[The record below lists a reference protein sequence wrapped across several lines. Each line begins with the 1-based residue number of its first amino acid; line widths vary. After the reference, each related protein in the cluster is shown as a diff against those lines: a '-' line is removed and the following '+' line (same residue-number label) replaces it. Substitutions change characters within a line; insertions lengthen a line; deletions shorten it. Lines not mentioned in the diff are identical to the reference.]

1 MSFRNPKNLFQR
13 LGLDKLDRSF
23 SNKSPHV
30 SFFSGDHHL
39 LPTLGARINQST
51 KLPRFIVSPFSPRY
65 RAWEMFLIVLVVYS
79 AWICPFEFAF
89 LACVENALYIID
101 NIAFLAGVEDALYI
115 IDNIVNFFFAIDIVL
130 TFFVAYL
137 DNQTYLLVHDRKKIA
152 IRYVSTWFL
161 LDTLSTLPFQPLISL
176 VFRGYNNV
184 FGCKLL
190 GMLRLWR
197 LRRVSSLFAR
207 LEKDIRCSYFWTRCT
222 KLVSVTL
229 YVVHFA
235 ACMDYMIADR
245 YPNPEKTW
253 IGAVYPDFREA
264 MSLRD
269 RYVISVYWSIT
280 TLCTVGYGDFHAENI
295 REMLFTSFYMLF
307 NLGFTAYLIGNMTNL
322 VVHWTRHT
330 RDFRDRITAAS
341 EFTRRNQLPSRIND
355 QVVSH
360 ICLDFKTEGLKQKET
375 LNGLPKAIHSSIAHF
390 LFFPVVQNVRLFEGV
405 SRNFLFQ
412 MVPEMEAE
420 YFPPNEDVILQNETP
435 TDLYILV
442 LGAVDFIAEIQ
453 GQDQVFGKATAGEIF
468 GEIGV
473 LCNRPQPFTF
483 RTTEISQMLRLNRSK
498 LMKLIQEN
506 TKDCDTIMNNL
517 LKKLRGT
524 DSFCYVNQ
532 WEDPSLNMGD
542 QWVDEEGLM
551 ERGSFSQNVIQE
563 LPHYLGNGHEFGPT
577 RINGHSKALT
587 DQIGMNKLPKRV
599 NIHIKSASQEQLG
612 KLIFLPDSL
621 EDLLRN
627 AGEKFG
633 SYGLTKVVNAENAE
647 IEDISVVR
655 DGDTLFLLEGGDYQS
670 TDCN

>member
-13 LGLDKLDRSF
+13 LGLDKVDRSF

-65 RAWEMFLIVLVVYS
+65 RSRYPLNSALLLSQKAFQEIIFEYRIVAWEMFLIVLVVYS

-89 LACVENALYIID
+89 LACT
-101 NIAFLAGVEDALYI
+101 EDALYI

-137 DNQTYLLVHDRKKIA
+137 DNQSYLLVHDRKKIA

-176 VFRGYNNV
+176 VFKGYNNA

-207 LEKDIRCSYFWTRCT
+207 
-222 KLVSVTL
+222 SVTL

-245 YPNPEKTW
+245 YPNAEKTW
-253 IGAVYPDFREA
+253 IGAVYPDFKEA

-280 TLCTVGYGDFHAENI
+280 TLATVGYGDFHAENI
-295 REMLFTSFYMLF
+295 REMLFTIFYMLTCFQF
-307 NLGFTAYLIGNMTNL
+307 NSILQ
-322 VVHWTRHT
+322 
-330 RDFRDRITAAS
+330 RDRITAAS
-341 EFTRRNQLPSRIND
+341 EFTKRNQLPSRIDD

-360 ICLDFKTEGLKQKET
+360 ICLDFKTEGLKQKAT
-375 LNGLPKAIHSSIAHF
+375 LKGLPKAIHSSIAHF

-405 SRNFLFQ
+405 SRDFLFQ

-442 LGAVDFIAEIQ
+442 LGAVVSKFY
-453 GQDQVFGKATAGEIF
+453 
-468 GEIGV
+468 
-473 LCNRPQPFTF
+473 LC
-483 RTTEISQMLRLNRSK
+483 SSK
-498 LMKLIQEN
+498 SCKL
-506 TKDCDTIMNNL
+506 
-517 LKKLRGT
+517 
-524 DSFCYVNQ
+524 F
-532 WEDPSLNMGD
+532 
-542 QWVDEEGLM
+542 
-551 ERGSFSQNVIQE
+551 
-563 LPHYLGNGHEFGPT
+563 
-577 RINGHSKALT
+577 
-587 DQIGMNKLPKRV
+587 
-599 NIHIKSASQEQLG
+599 
-612 KLIFLPDSL
+612 
-621 EDLLRN
+621 RN
-627 AGEKFG
+627 AYRTNT
-633 SYGLTKVVNAENAE
+633 SGLRM
-647 IEDISVVR
+647 IP
-655 DGDTLFLLEGGDYQS
+655 DGRILL
-670 TDCN
+670 